1 MTGVLPLLL
10 DARRARK
17 KGPEALAQRQRDRL
31 AQMVAFARDKSPYYR
46 ELYRGLPDTVD
57 EPTLLPVTSKKE
69 LMARFDDW
77 ITDRQVTIDTVR
89 ALVDDPDRIGER
101 FLGKY
106 TVITTSGT
114 TGLRGIF
121 LMDDRAMAVT
131 NALAVSMMNAWL
143 DGGDILR
150 VLARGGRMAMVIA
163 TGGHFATTVAATR
176 MRRSALGRRKVRVF
190 PVHTPTPQMVGELN
204 EFRPTLV
211 AAYASMAK
219 LLASEQEAGR
229 LDINPV
235 LISVTAEGLALDEY
249 DRISKA
255 FHAKVRNGYA
265 ANECPFLSYGC
276 ENGWLHVNTDWVV
289 FEPVDASYQPT
300 PVGQQSHTVL
310 LSNLAN
316 QTQPI
321 LRYDLGDSILWRPG
335 PCPCGNPLPA
345 VRVQGRVADVLTFP
359 TDREQPV
366 SIAPL
371 VFGTLVDRIPGI
383 EMFQILQ
390 TAPTSLRVRL
400 RLASGADTD
409 RVWAAVRSEIR
420 RVLEEH
426 GLAHVTIERAEEPPE
441 QSAGGKYREVIPL
454 TPTSR

>member
-1 MTGVLPLLL
+1 MTTGVLSLLL

-17 KGPEALAQRQRDRL
+17 EAPDALARRQRGRL
-31 AQMVAFARDKSPYYR
+31 AQMVTYARANSPYYR
-46 ELYRGLPDTVD
+46 ELYRDLPETVD
-57 EPTLLPVTSKKE
+57 DPAVLPVTSKKE

-77 ITDRQVTIDTVR
+77 TTDRQVTIDKVQ

-121 LMDDRAMAVT
+121 LMDGRAMAVT
-131 NALAVSMMNAWL
+131 SALAISMMDAWL
-143 DGGDILR
+143 GGGDIIR

-176 MRRSALGRRKVRVF
+176 MRRSALGRRTVQVF
-190 PVHTPTPQMVGELN
+190 PVHTPLPEMVGQLN
-204 EFRPTLV
+204 QFRPALV

-229 LDINPV
+229 LQINPV
-235 LISVTAEGLALDEY
+235 LISVTAEGLTLDEY
-249 DRISKA
+249 DRIGKA

-276 ENGWLHVNTDWVV
+276 EHKWLHVNSDWVV
-289 FEPVDASYQPT
+289 FEPVHADYQPT
-300 PVGQQSHTVL
+300 PAGQQSHTVL
-310 LSNLAN
+310 LTNLAN
-316 QTQPI
+316 RVQPI
-321 LRYDLGDSILWRPG
+321 LRYDLGDSILRRPD

-345 VRVQGRVADVLTFP
+345 LRVQGRAADVLTFS
-359 TDREQPV
+359 TDRNQPV
-366 SIAPL
+366 RIAPL

-383 EMFQILQ
+383 EMFQIVQ

-400 RLASGADTD
+400 RLAAGAHTEH
-409 RVWAAVRSEIR
+409 VWQAVRSEIS
-420 RVLEEH
+420 RVLAEH
-426 GLAHVTIERAEEPPE
+426 ALAHVTIERAEEPPE

-454 TPTSR
+454 APAD

>member
-1 MTGVLPLLL
+1 MTTGVLPLLL

-17 KGPEALAQRQRDRL
+17 QGRDALAERQRDRL
-31 AQMVAFARDKSPYYR
+31 AQMVAYARASSPYYC
-46 ELYRGLPDTVD
+46 ELYRNLPEAVD
-57 EPTLLPVTSKKE
+57 DPAVLPVTSKKE

-77 ITDRQVTIDTVR
+77 TTDRQVTIDKVR
-89 ALVDDPDRIGER
+89 ALVDDAGRIGER

-131 NALAVSMMNAWL
+131 SALAVSMMNAWL
-143 DGGDILR
+143 EGGDIIR
-150 VLARGGRMAMVIA
+150 VVAGGGRMAMVIA

-176 MRRSALGRRKVRVF
+176 MRRSALGRRMVRVF
-190 PVHTPTPQMVGELN
+190 PVDTPTAQMVGELN

-229 LDINPV
+229 LQINPV
-235 LISVTAEGLALDEY
+235 LISVTAEGLALHEY
-249 DRISKA
+249 DRIGNA

-276 ENGWLHVNTDWVV
+276 EHKWLHVNSDWVV
-289 FEPVDASYQPT
+289 FEPVDADYRPT
-300 PVGQQSHTVL
+300 PAGEQSHTVL
-310 LSNLAN
+310 LTNLAN
-316 QTQPI
+316 RVQPI
-321 LRYDLGDSILWRPG
+321 LRYDLGDSILWRAD

-345 VRVQGRVADVLTFP
+345 VRVQGRAADVLTFP
-359 TDREQPV
+359 TDRGQ
-366 SIAPL
+366 SISIPPL
-371 VFGTLVDRIPGI
+371 VFGTLLDRIPDI
-383 EMFQILQ
+383 EMFQIVQ

-400 RLASGADTD
+400 RLAAGADTD
-409 RVWAAVRSEIR
+409 HVWEAVRSAIR

-426 GLAHVTIERAEEPPE
+426 GLAHIAIDRAEEPPE
-441 QSAGGKYREVIPL
+441 QSPGGKYREVIPL
-454 TPTSR
+454 APRH

>member
-1 MTGVLPLLL
+1 MTGALPLLL

-17 KGPEALAQRQRDRL
+17 EGPDALAQRQRDRL
-31 AQMVAFARDKSPYYR
+31 AQMVAFARDRSPYYR

-57 EPTLLPVTSKKE
+57 DPTVLPVTSKKE

-77 ITDRQVTIDTVR
+77 TTDRQVTIDNVR

-114 TGLRGIF
+114 TGVRGIF

-131 NALAVSMMNAWL
+131 DALAVSMINAWL
-143 DGGDILR
+143 GGRDLLR
-150 VLARGGRMAMVIA
+150 LLARGARMAMVIA

-176 MRRSALGRRKVRVF
+176 MSRSPLGRRKVQVF
-190 PVHTPTPQMVGELN
+190 PVHTPLPEMVGQLN
-204 EFRPTLV
+204 QFRPAVV

-229 LDINPV
+229 LQINPV

-249 DRISKA
+249 DRIGRA
-255 FHAKVRNGYA
+255 FHTKVRNGYA

-276 ENGWLHVNTDWVV
+276 EHKWLHVNSDWVV
-289 FEPVDASYQPT
+289 LEPVEADYQPT
-300 PVGQQSHTVL
+300 PAGQQSHTVL

-316 QTQPI
+316 RTQPI
-321 LRYDLGDSILWRPG
+321 LRYDLGDSIVWRPDR
-335 PCPCGNPLPA
+335 CPCGNPLPA
-345 VRVQGRVADVLTFP
+345 VRVQGRAADVLTFP
-359 TDREQPV
+359 TDRDQPV

-383 EMFQILQ
+383 EMFQIVQ
-390 TAPTSLRVRL
+390 TAQTSLRVRL
-400 RLASGADTD
+400 RVAAGADTD
-409 RVWAAVRSEIR
+409 HVWQTIRSEIS

-426 GLAHVTIERAEEPPE
+426 GLAHVTVERAEEPPE
-441 QSAGGKYREVIPL
+441 QSTGGKYREVIPL
-454 TPTSR
+454 TPASR

>member
-1 MTGVLPLLL
+1 M
-10 DARRARK
+10 
-17 KGPEALAQRQRDRL
+17 
-31 AQMVAFARDKSPYYR
+31 
-46 ELYRGLPDTVD
+46 
-57 EPTLLPVTSKKE
+57 
-69 LMARFDDW
+69 
-77 ITDRQVTIDTVR
+77 TIDKVR
-89 ALVDDPDRIGER
+89 ALVDDPERIGER

-143 DGGDILR
+143 GGGDILR
-150 VLARGGRMAMVIA
+150 LLTRGGRMAMVIA

-176 MRRSALGRRKVRVF
+176 MRMSLLGRRKVQVF
-190 PVHTPTPQMVGELN
+190 AVHTPLPEMVGQLN
-204 EFRPTLV
+204 QFRPAIV

-229 LDINPV
+229 LQINPV
-235 LISVTAEGLALDEY
+235 LISVTAEGLALGEY
-249 DRISKA
+249 DRIGKT
-255 FHAKVRNGYA
+255 FQAKVRNGYA
-265 ANECPFLSYGC
+265 ANECPFLSYGR
-276 ENGWLHVNTDWVV
+276 EHGWLHVNTDWVV
-289 FEPVDASYQPT
+289 FEPVDANYQPT
-300 PVGQQSHTVL
+300 PVGHQSHTVL

-321 LRYDLGDSILWRPG
+321 LRYDLGDSILWRPA

-345 VRVQGRVADVLTFP
+345 VRVQGRAADVLTFP
-359 TDREQPV
+359 NDREQPV

-383 EMFQILQ
+383 EMFQIVQ

-400 RLASGADTD
+400 RPAAGADTD
-409 RVWAAVRSEIR
+409 HAWQGVRSQISG
-420 RVLEEH
+420 VLEEH

-441 QSAGGKYREVIPL
+441 QSVGGKYREVIPL
-454 TPTSR
+454 APAH